1 MSILTGKTIGQLISL
16 SAITDNTLFPV
27 EFNNKTYH
35 IPYLGVKNYTTGG
48 TYSNTSKLVTFSRTD
63 GATYVVD
70 LSTIDT
76 NDTFVTG
83 GTNNNSTSD
92 SPNASIDLLYNQDI
106 LPGTYSLPY
115 SDVFITGYTYENNNF
130 TLFDNSGNTYQA
142 TIDTVTGLTINGN
155 LDISGNTNQIGNYNT
170 TGNTNLNGSLIVQS
184 GLTANTIYTNYI
196 DFNQNYTGGTTQG
209 RINWDPGTG
218 TLNVGVGDTGT
229 GLIDLQVGQ
238 EEVVRVYNDAGSTL
252 QKGEIVYISG
262 SQGNRPAVKRAIA
275 TSDGYSVTTLGMV
288 TQNILAGA
296 EGYVTTFGIISN
308 LNTLG
313 LTGGTPIWLSPT
325 ITGGY
330 TPIKPQAP
338 QHTVLLGYVIIV
350 STTVG
355 SIFINISNGWELD
368 EIHDVRITGPTSGD
382 LLMYS
387 SYSGSPVWVNTKT
400 LLGNYTISGNTNQYG
415 NVYISGTS
423 LSGECALFVDGNVCI
438 EGDLTVTGDT
448 VQYGDVFISGDLNYL
463 GDLNITG
470 STNLIGSVCIQTV
483 ASGGTACLDTSLI
496 PSGTTDHQFQN
507 KDGVLAHLGDLTS
520 GEPNSKGYLY
530 MENNLVGTTMPTG
543 TAWQKISGT
552 TSTIP
557 EYLKFFTTGSSTNQL
572 LYTYTEATGSTISYL
587 KYAISYTVQS
597 SGGAKRLSLALRRTT
612 SGGTQTIVPAAMTL
626 YTSGANLESTGSIT
640 GIVAAKYLDSFDVVI
655 SNGSGAP
662 TFTAI
667 VSDLSVSLF
676 T

>member
-170 TGNTNLNGSLIVQS
+170 T
-184 GLTANTIYTNYI
+184 
-196 DFNQNYTGGTTQG
+196 
-209 RINWDPGTG
+209 
-218 TLNVGVGDTGT
+218 
-229 GLIDLQVGQ
+229 
-238 EEVVRVYNDAGSTL
+238 
-252 QKGEIVYISG
+252 
-262 SQGNRPAVKRAIA
+262 
-275 TSDGYSVTTLGMV
+275 
-288 TQNILAGA
+288 
-296 EGYVTTFGIISN
+296 
-308 LNTLG
+308 
-313 LTGGTPIWLSPT
+313 
-325 ITGGY
+325 
-330 TPIKPQAP
+330 
-338 QHTVLLGYVIIV
+338 
-350 STTVG
+350 
-355 SIFINISNGWELD
+355 
-368 EIHDVRITGPTSGD
+368 
-382 LLMYS
+382 
-387 SYSGSPVWVNTKT
+387 
-400 LLGNYTISGNTNQYG
+400 GNTNQYG